1 MEAYTVR
8 KSLSGIGLKAGSR
21 NLIDENVSE
30 QQVEPVYISA
40 FAAPGQVLGVTR
52 GLPASP
58 LYVYQPS
65 ETQQQEWIID
75 LADKSTN
82 QYYIRLSSN
91 PRLVIKSPKTPGRA
105 YIGLQL
111 NIRRY
116 QLWELEIAPGFS
128 WRLKNSDTGYYLY
141 MGAIGQAFGAIVEVA
156 EDDTTTLP
164 RTNSY
169 WVATAPNQCRFLNK
183 Q

>member
-8 KSLSGIGLKAGSR
+8 KSPSGIGLKVGSR
-21 NLIDENVSE
+21 KPIDKNVAE
-30 QQVEPVYISA
+30 QQVEPVHIASA
-40 FAAPGQVLGVTR
+40 FAAPGQVLGVTS

-58 LYVYQPS
+58 LYVYS
-65 ETQQQEWIID
+65 HNETQQQEWIID

-91 PRLVIKSPKTPGRA
+91 PELVIKSPKTPGRA

-111 NIRRY
+111 DTEY
-116 QLWELEIAPGFS
+116 QLWEFEIAPGFS

-141 MGAIGQAFGAIVEVA
+141 MGLFETEFGFIVKVA
-156 EDDTTTLP
+156 DDDTTTLP

-169 WVATAPNQCRFLNK
+169 WVTTTPNQ
-183 Q
+183 